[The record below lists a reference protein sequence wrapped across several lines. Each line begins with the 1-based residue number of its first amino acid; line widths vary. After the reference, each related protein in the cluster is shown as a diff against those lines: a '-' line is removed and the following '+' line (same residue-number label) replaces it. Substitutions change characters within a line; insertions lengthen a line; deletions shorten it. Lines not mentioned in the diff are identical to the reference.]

1 VTAGAATEPA
11 AGRVALVTGAA
22 GQDGFYLV
30 ERLLREG
37 SAVHATVREISRAT
51 DLTSLPGGERLTI
64 HELDL
69 IDADAVADL
78 VASVRP
84 AELYNLAGQ
93 TSVGVSYREPGETW
107 QANATAVATLLEA
120 VRRTSPETVLYQ
132 SSSIEMFGGDS
143 GAELVHDERSALRP
157 MSPYAA
163 SKAAAHVL
171 CDAYRRAFDLRIAC
185 GILANHESRRR
196 PASFL
201 TRKVV
206 DYVRALREG
215 RAGGQADVGPLPVGN
230 LAVRRD
236 WGFAPDFVEGII
248 RVCRQVSVRAEVAGG
263 QPEPDIG
270 SSYRDYVLA
279 TGELHA
285 VWELIDRAFE
295 LAGLPLAWDRS
306 SADLA
311 DWSARIA
318 ASGRLAVVVDPALL
332 RPGEPAAL
340 GADPSRARTDLG
352 WQARGGLDAFLK
364 DMLEPELANAAPGS
378 ITTA

>member
-1 VTAGAATEPA
+1 
-11 AGRVALVTGAA
+11 
-22 GQDGFYLV
+22 
-30 ERLLREG
+30 
-37 SAVHATVREISRAT
+37 
-51 DLTSLPGGERLTI
+51 
-64 HELDL
+64 
-69 IDADAVADL
+69 
-78 VASVRP
+78 
-84 AELYNLAGQ
+84 
-93 TSVGVSYREPGETW
+93 
-107 QANATAVATLLEA
+107 
-120 VRRTSPETVLYQ
+120 
-132 SSSIEMFGGDS
+132 
-143 GAELVHDERSALRP
+143 
-157 MSPYAA
+157 
-163 SKAAAHVL
+163 
-171 CDAYRRAFDLRIAC
+171 
-185 GILANHESRRR
+185 
-196 PASFL
+196 
-201 TRKVV
+201 
-206 DYVRALREG
+206 VRALREG

-318 ASGRLAVVVDPALL
+318 ASGRPAVVVDPTLL
-332 RPGEPAAL
+332 RPGEAAAL

-352 WQARGGLDAFLK
+352 WQARGGLDAFLE